1 MKESQIQSILETLI
15 KEDKFYDRINN
26 IDQIQERYES
36 WYKEDYIPSF
46 SIDDLSTRKL
56 LCAANNVLSS
66 LESVEIITTAS
77 QNISVDRQERLFPD
91 LILFNQYQEK
101 IILIELKRSK
111 KTARETLT
119 EMLAYE
125 HEVRNFLPFLSNFEI
140 LFCIVSTEYPNLL
153 SHSITN
159 LTTWES
165 KQILCLKVQ
174 ESEDKE
180 LSFEVY
186 IPSAWFSLNTNGFPP
201 DAISTFKIILY
212 KHFEDEISPDAE
224 AAVSYAASLITK
236 EGDRN
241 NSHGFVLIWR
251 DCWNLEDVTGAVEYQ
266 LMIGLINPYA
276 FLPFAQS
283 LGVID
288 ASQSPFGQYFLDN
301 EDYLSSPCFNEKI
314 VEKGLIFL
322 EKFFRVDIEGF
333 STWTEE
339 RLQPHKVINPMCLM
353 YHRALPLKVELWGAL
368 GDFSRELIVH
378 PGFNKHILSGISGS
392 VFGCE
397 NPLIAIPLIDEIA
410 GIRKIDGRG
419 FTCSMM
425 FELGVL
431 LGALG
436 SFYYTAM
443 ECEENNL
450 RNLPASIT
458 WKILEITPFLQEFMG
473 QYGASQELNVP
484 PPPLKS
490 RPYNNFEEALESVQ
504 SLVDW
509 IIKDFLGER
518 REIHLECFV
527 IGLTIYPLMDEYFWC
542 HLSEAKK
549 ASITKEIIESSTK
562 LIKWITKQ
570 CLSNYTSTEYIQNI
584 LETLAN
590 KYFNCEVISITK
602 DSVSSLVNKISD
614 NKHCDLCYDVLMD
627 LLDQL
632 IIPINY
638 RTSPSH
644 TLSEYNYLD
653 WYFLRE
659 EILRLYERGFEF
671 PALIVN
677 NRGEINIVDISEEI
691 YSSPLK
697 IDFRHQFVF
706 VTSSNGIDMALVRN
720 WDEIIN

>member
-1 MKESQIQSILETLI
+1 MKESQIQSILESLI
-15 KEDKFYDRINN
+15 KEGKFYDRINN
-26 IDQIQERYES
+26 IDQIHKRYVS

-56 LCAANNVLSS
+56 LSAANNVLSS

-77 QNISVDRQERLFPD
+77 ENFSVDRKERLFPD
-91 LILFNQYQEK
+91 LILFNQEQEK
-101 IILIELKRSK
+101 IIIIELKRSE
-111 KTARETLT
+111 KTTRETLT

-125 HEVRNFLPFLSNFEI
+125 NEVRHFLPFLSNFEI
-140 LFCIVSTEYPNLL
+140 LFCIISTEYPTLL
-153 SHSITN
+153 NHSITN

-174 ESEDKE
+174 ESEDEE

-201 DAISTFKIILY
+201 NAISTFKISLYQRCEEEIL
-212 KHFEDEISPDAE
+212 PNAE
-224 AAVSYAASLITK
+224 AAVSYAASLIAK

-241 NSHGFVLIWR
+241 NSHGFVLIWY
-251 DCWNLEDVTGAVEYQ
+251 DCWNLEDETESFEYQ

-283 LGVID
+283 LGAID
-288 ASQSPFGQYFLDN
+288 ASQSPFGQYFLEN
-301 EDYLSSPCFNEKI
+301 ADYLSSPCFNEKVI
-314 VEKGLIFL
+314 EKGLIFL
-322 EKFFRVDIEGF
+322 KKFFRVDIEGF
-333 STWTEE
+333 STWTDE
-339 RLQPHKVINPMCLM
+339 RLEPHEVINPMCLM

-378 PGFNKHILSGISGS
+378 PGFNKHILSGISGRIS
-392 VFGCE
+392 GCE
-397 NPLIAIPLIDEIA
+397 DPFIAIPLIDEIA

-419 FTCSMM
+419 FTCGMM

-431 LGALG
+431 LGSLG

-473 QYGASQELNVP
+473 QYGASKELNVL

-490 RPYNNFEEALESVQ
+490 RPYDNFEEALESVQ

-509 IIKDFLGER
+509 IVKDFLGEQ

-527 IGLTIYPLMDEYFWC
+527 IGREIHPLMDEYLFC
-542 HLSEAKK
+542 DISETKK
-549 ASITKEIIESSTK
+549 ASITKEIIDSSTG
-562 LIKWITKQ
+562 LIKWITNQ
-570 CLSNYTSTEYIQNI
+570 CLSNYTSTEYVHDI
-584 LETLAN
+584 LKSLAN
-590 KYFNCEVISITK
+590 NYFNCELTTITK
-602 DSVSSLVNKISD
+602 DSLPSLVDNISD
-614 NKHCDLCYDVLMD
+614 KKHCNLYYEVLMN
-627 LLDQL
+627 LLDKL

-638 RTSPSH
+638 RISPSRN
-644 TLSEYNYLD
+644 LSDYNYLD
-653 WYFLRE
+653 WFHIREEMLRLRE
-659 EILRLYERGFEF
+659 RGLEF
-671 PALIVN
+671 PALMVN
-677 NRGEINIVDISEEI
+677 HRGEINIADISEEN

-706 VTSSNGIDMALVRN
+706 VTSFNGMNMTLVRN